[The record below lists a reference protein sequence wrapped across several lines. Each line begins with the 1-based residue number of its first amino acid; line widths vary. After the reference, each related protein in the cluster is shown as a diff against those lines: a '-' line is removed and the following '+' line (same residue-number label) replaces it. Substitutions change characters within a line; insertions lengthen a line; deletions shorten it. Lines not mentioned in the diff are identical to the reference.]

1 MGLTKFVIGIQSK
14 RMEDL
19 YDNEIILT
27 AKEEKVLRLLA
38 EGKKSTEIAEHLHLS
53 LPAIKWYRQRLK
65 SKFNAATTGEM
76 LMKAV
81 AQKFL
86 HHN

>member
-1 MGLTKFVIGIQSK
+1 
-14 RMEDL
+14 MEDL
-19 YDNEIILT
+19 YNNEIVLT
-27 AKEEKVLRLLA
+27 AKEEKVLKMLA
-38 EGKKSTEIAEHLHLS
+38 AGKKSTEMADEMHLS

-65 SKFNAATTGEM
+65 EKFNAATSGEL

-86 HHN
+86 